1 MRYLFIILCTFSLL
15 NTSIAQTTKTIKT
28 KPNKAIVYLSGA
40 ELTHQEYISLPSGF
54 SEIIL
59 ENVSPYLDENS
70 ISAYFKGA
78 MIIDTKKNLHYPEQ
92 SKKNNDDK
100 KYIIVIQRI
109 NDSIEEMDYL
119 IKDCNNKYTAFEK
132 EKNLLLNNRLIK
144 GEFSKDSIGL
154 LKSCLDL
161 IRTRLSN
168 IDEEQLLIE
177 RKTNK
182 LNKTRQKLAERLEY
196 IELLQSEDSPFNNPN
211 KHNPIHQIVVTLEAA
226 QAVSGNLTIKYY
238 VKQAGWMPMYDIQA
252 SSGKDKIQLIYR
264 AQVYQ
269 NTGLDWKDISLIL
282 STSNPALGN
291 TKPVLTEWN
300 LFFGYPNSYYENLN
314 KNLAPSVNFNSYN
327 NIGNYKLESKKL
339 TTSDD
344 ATDLES
350 EEGAIPVFTVSD
362 NFLRTEYEIKTK
374 YSIVSDNK
382 AHHVIIN
389 NLEIPV
395 KLAYMTVPKLDKDAF
410 LMGKI
415 VDWEDLNLIPA
426 SARIYFDESYI
437 GTTTVEPTST
447 KDTLYINLGRDRSI
461 MVKRLNIKE
470 KCKETFIED
479 QKVVTKTIEITVRNT
494 KGISLD
500 FEIEDQIPI
509 SNDPNIKIKLI
520 DSDDATYNEVTGK
533 LTWKKTIRSKETK
546 KVRFTYE
553 VRYPKDKFVS
563 GL

>member
-1 MRYLFIILCTFSLL
+1 MRYLFIILCIFSLL
-15 NTSIAQTTKTIKT
+15 NSSIAQTTKTIKT
-28 KPNKAIVYLSGA
+28 KPNKAIVYLTGA
-40 ELTHQEYISLPSGF
+40 EITHQEFVNIPNGI
-54 SEIIL
+54 SEIVL
-59 ENVSPYLDENS
+59 ENVSPYLDESS

-78 MIIDTKKNLHYPEQ
+78 MIIDTKKNLLYPEQ
-92 SKKNNDDK
+92 AKKPSNEK
-100 KYIIVIQRI
+100 KYKIAIDRI
-109 NDSIEEMDYL
+109 NDSIEEMDYQ
-119 IKDCNNKYTAFEK
+119 IKDCTNKYNAFEK
-132 EKNLLLNNRLIK
+132 EKNLLINNRLIK
-144 GEFSKDSIGL
+144 GEFSKDSLGL
-154 LKSCLDL
+154 LKSSLDL
-161 IRTRLSN
+161 LRSRLNN
-168 IDEEQLLIE
+168 IDEQALLIE

-182 LNKTRQKLAERLEY
+182 LNKIRQNLVDRLDYYEV
-196 IELLQSEDSPFNNPN
+196 LQNEDSPFIDPN
-211 KHNPIHQIVVTLEAA
+211 KYNPIHQVIVTVEASQAIGGLLTL
-226 QAVSGNLTIKYY
+226 KYY
-238 VKQAGWMPMYDIQA
+238 VKNAGWMPMYDIQA
-252 SSGKDKIQLIYR
+252 SSGKDKIQMIYR

-269 NTGLDWKDISLIL
+269 NTGLDWKEVSLIL

-291 TKPVLTEWN
+291 TKPILTEWN
-300 LFFGYPNSYYENLN
+300 LFFGYPNSYSQELN
-314 KNLAPSVNFNSYN
+314 KNIPSNTFSYN
-327 NIGNYKLESKKL
+327 YLNNNTRLESAKI
-339 TTSDD
+339 TTND
-344 ATDLES
+344 ASSIES
-350 EEGAIPVFTVSD
+350 EESPIPVFTVND

-374 YSIVSDNK
+374 YSISSDNK
-382 AHHVIIN
+382 AHNVIIN
-389 NLEIPV
+389 NIDIPV
-395 KLAYMTVPKLDKDAF
+395 KLAYMSVPKLDKDAF

-461 MVKRLNIKE
+461 MVKRQNIKE

-494 KGISLD
+494 KGITLD

-520 DSDDATYNEVTGK
+520 DGDDATYNEVTGK
-533 LTWKKTIRSKETK
+533 LTWKKTIKSKETK